1 MDGYVFPNEVEVQW
15 SLLIVLYPFITGL
28 VAGAFVVSSLYHV
41 FNMRALKPVAGMSL
55 LTALSF
61 LLVAPMALQAHL
73 GRPER
78 AFEIFLTPNRTS
90 AMAGFGYIWAL
101 YTLLVMT
108 EVWLVFRPDIVYYA
122 QNTLGVKR
130 TLYRIASLGV
140 LEINDNARRADA
152 RLIKVLATAGIPAAC
167 ILHGY
172 VGFLFGSIKANP
184 WWSTPLMPV
193 IFLMSA
199 IVSGVALLAVL
210 YVSVSKLRG
219 TEIDHVC
226 VRTLAR
232 WLLGFIIIDLALE
245 GLEILSM
252 VYESEDTWPVI
263 SRLITDR
270 LLFSFVGVQILVGSL
285 VPLAILLVLAIP
297 GPLPGRG
304 WLYTFRDTTATRLT
318 TLAAGLVMIGIFA
331 MRWNVVIGGQLIS
344 KSLRGML
351 SYTPPIGGREG
362 VLAALIFFLLP
373 FYIFWVLTNFIRP
386 WDRPVPERHGT
397 SPDSQ
402 PERGDEVPIGR
413 LASGFGIATSTVD
426 QESP

>member
-1 MDGYVFPNEVEVQW
+1 MSGYVFPNEVEVQW

-41 FNMRALKPVAGMSL
+41 FNMKALKPVAGMSL

-78 AFEIFLTPNRTS
+78 AFEIFLTPNKTS

-101 YTLLVMT
+101 YTILVLT

-122 QNTLGVKR
+122 HNTMGVKR

-140 LEINDNARRADA
+140 LEITEKGRSADA
-152 RLIKVLATAGIPAAC
+152 RLIKILATAGIPAAC

-199 IVSGVALLAVL
+199 IVSGIALLIVL
-210 YVSVSKLRG
+210 YVAVSKLRG
-219 TEIDHVC
+219 KEIDHVC

-232 WLLGFIIIDLALE
+232 WLLGFIIIDLAME

-263 SRLITDR
+263 SKLITDR
-270 LLFSFVGVQILVGSL
+270 LLISFVGIQILLGSL

-304 WLYTFRDTTATRLT
+304 WLYTFRDKTATRLT

-331 MRWNVVIGGQLIS
+331 MRWNVVVGGQLIS

-351 SYTPPIGGREG
+351 YTPPLGGREG
-362 VLAALIFFLLP
+362 ILAALIFFSLP
-373 FYIFWVLTNFIRP
+373 FYIFWILANFIRP
-386 WDRPVPERHGT
+386 WDRPVPDHEETHQD
-397 SPDSQ
+397 PL
-402 PERGDEVPIGR
+402 PERAEPVPPGSR
-413 LASGFGIATSTVD
+413 AAPGYGIVTSAID
-426 QESP
+426 QEPL